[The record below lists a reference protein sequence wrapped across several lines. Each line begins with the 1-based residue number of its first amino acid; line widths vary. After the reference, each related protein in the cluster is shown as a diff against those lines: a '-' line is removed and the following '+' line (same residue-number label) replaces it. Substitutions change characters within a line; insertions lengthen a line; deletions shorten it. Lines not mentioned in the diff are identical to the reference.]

1 MELGQTTTTHHK
13 VLEKGFYMG
22 NPRNAPCTLRGT
34 EQRVDIGRKC
44 GLRPIGE
51 HIEDWDAWD
60 WQRYVDGAEIETA
73 QSTRPASAKVSDD
86 NTEGGMRMTKAPRI

>member
-13 VLEKGFYMG
+13 VPEKGFYMG
-22 NPRNAPCTLRGT
+22 NPHNAPCTLRGT
-34 EQRVDIGRKC
+34 EQRIDIGRKS

-51 HIEDWDAWD
+51 HSEDWDAWD

-73 QSTRPASAKVSDD
+73 QSTRPTSARVSDD
-86 NTEGGMRMTKAPRI
+86 NTEGGRRTTKAPRI